1 MKTSCRDIFVVTL
14 LCSASF
20 LQPGLGR
27 EVAVKGG
34 TLQDSAGLG
43 PASVPSFFMSQFR
56 TTRDEWQWVQA
67 WAAQNG
73 YQISRTQAGD
83 RDSDR
88 LPVKNASWYDVLKW
102 CNAKSQM
109 VGLAPVYTVSG
120 ATYKRGC
127 FVPDLNAEAN
137 GYRLPSLAEWVWAAR
152 GGRLSKGCRMN
163 EDNQVEDVA
172 WYDRN
177 MRSSDRTVIKVPN
190 PLGLYDMSGYNSY
203 GKRGE
208 WCWDFG
214 EPQYSTKR
222 VWRANW
228 WDSIAVGWSS
238 SYPIYKYPDPR
249 GHGLGFRTV
258 RKSR

>member
-27 EVAVKGG
+27 EVAVKSG

-56 TTRDEWQWVQA
+56 TTRDEW
-67 WAAQNG
+67 
-73 YQISRTQAGD
+73 
-83 RDSDR
+83 
-88 LPVKNASWYDVLKW
+88 
-102 CNAKSQM
+102 KS
-109 VGLAPVYTVSG
+109 
-120 ATYKRGC
+120 
-127 FVPDLNAEAN
+127 
-137 GYRLPSLAEWVWAAR
+137 
-152 GGRLSKGCRMN
+152 
-163 EDNQVEDVA
+163 
-172 WYDRN
+172 
-177 MRSSDRTVIKVPN
+177 N

-222 VWRANW
+222 IWRANW
-228 WDSIAVGWSS
+228 WDAIAVGWSS

-258 RKSR
+258 RKSRCK